1 MSAQYSLRL
10 LCRICREPVSLQS
23 DTVADEDGKPV
34 HENCYVKEAKGQD
47 PMTELEKILLTGR
60 LV

>member
-1 MSAQYSLRL
+1 
-10 LCRICREPVSLQS
+10 VSLQS